1 MEGLKDPRR
10 LNLHFEWPQGLTEA
24 KPPFQGPTEAKP
36 PFLTRGMVS
45 GKSDMIRRSRALS
58 ITIELFL
65 LESPSPASLWERGIM
80 DVWKPIPWTGM

>member
-24 KPPFQGPTEAKP
+24 KPPF
-36 PFLTRGMVS
+36 LTRGMVS
-45 GKSDMIRRSRALS
+45 GKSDMTRRGRALS
-58 ITIELFL
+58 ITIELLL

-80 DVWKPIPWTGM
+80 DVWKPIPWTGI